1 MNLLK
6 IGSRK
11 IEEKLK
17 DSGAKESP
25 NQNKYNRREEIRSQG
40 NTKSE

>member
-1 MNLLK
+1 VIISKVFDKLK
-6 IGSRK
+6 I
-11 IEEKLK
+11 K

-40 NTKSE
+40 NKKSE